1 MIIQG
6 TSIPNLMIE
15 VAGIM
20 ICVFALILIRFG
32 MTQSGTSRR
41 LLATA
46 FSMMLAYNLCLLLL
60 EFTQIEAV
68 HSPRIYV
75 LLSAFGTYLF
85 PVFTAH
91 LVSLYVIHLISRTDG
106 QYRKALTALSVFT
119 SAEIILLLVLQF
131 TGNLVL
137 ADQEGVFYY
146 GAANMLGYIMV
157 NIYMVL
163 DVTLLI
169 IYGNVLTRSQW
180 NAIMTYLTLP
190 ILSLFLRR
198 MVSGVYLMA
207 FASCISMMIMLI
219 LIVHEQT
226 EILRKKERDN
236 EQLKVDLMLSQ
247 IQPHFLFNVLYVI
260 QEICLIDAETASQ
273 AISDFSRYLRHNM
286 DSISINKPIPFK
298 DELDHV
304 RHYVSLQQLRFGDAL
319 QVEYEIGPSEFRMP
333 TLTLQ
338 PLVENAIRYGVRKSE
353 EGAGTVTIRTLEDQE
368 NYIIHVIDDGR
379 GFVPDKKLDDGVSHL
394 GIKNVRDRL
403 QRVCGGQLVID
414 SGPGKGTDA
423 MILVPKNDSTLSQ

>member
-20 ICVFALILIRFG
+20 ICIFALILIRFG
-32 MTQSGTSRR
+32 MTQPWTNRR
-41 LLATA
+41 ILATA

-119 SAEIILLLVLQF
+119 SAEIILLLILQF

-169 IYGNVLTRSQW
+169 IYGNILTRSQW

-190 ILSLFLRR
+190 ILSLFFRR
-198 MVSGVYLMA
+198 MVPGVYLMA

-219 LIVHEQT
+219 LIVYEQT

-273 AISDFSRYLRHNM
+273 AISSATTWIPSPSTSR
-286 DSISINKPIPFK
+286 S
-298 DELDHV
+298 
-304 RHYVSLQQLRFGDAL
+304 
-319 QVEYEIGPSEFRMP
+319 PSK
-333 TLTLQ
+333 T
-338 PLVENAIRYGVRKSE
+338 N
-353 EGAGTVTIRTLEDQE
+353 
-368 NYIIHVIDDGR
+368 
-379 GFVPDKKLDDGVSHL
+379 
-394 GIKNVRDRL
+394 
-403 QRVCGGQLVID
+403 
-414 SGPGKGTDA
+414 
-423 MILVPKNDSTLSQ
+423 

>member
-1 MIIQG
+1 
-6 TSIPNLMIE
+6 
-15 VAGIM
+15 
-20 ICVFALILIRFG
+20 
-32 MTQSGTSRR
+32 
-41 LLATA
+41 
-46 FSMMLAYNLCLLLL
+46 
-60 EFTQIEAV
+60 
-68 HSPRIYV
+68 
-75 LLSAFGTYLF
+75 
-85 PVFTAH
+85 
-91 LVSLYVIHLISRTDG
+91 
-106 QYRKALTALSVFT
+106 
-119 SAEIILLLVLQF
+119 
-131 TGNLVL
+131 
-137 ADQEGVFYY
+137 
-146 GAANMLGYIMV
+146 MV

-169 IYGNVLTRSQW
+169 IYGNILTRSQW

-190 ILSLFLRR
+190 ILSLFFRR
-198 MVSGVYLMA
+198 MVPGVYLMA
-207 FASCISMMIMLI
+207 LASCISMMIMLI

-286 DSISINKPIPFK
+286 DSISINKPIPFE

-319 QVEYEIGPSEFRMP
+319 QVEYDIGPSDFRMP

-353 EGAGTVTIRTLEDQE
+353 EGAGTVKIRTLE
-368 NYIIHVIDDGR
+368 NYEYYKIHVIDDGP
-379 GFVPDKKLDDGVSHL
+379 GSVPDRQQDDGMSHM
-394 GIKNVRDRL
+394 GIKNVRERL
-403 QRVCGGQLVID
+403 HRVCGGDLFIF
-414 SGPGKGTDA
+414 SKPGKGTDA
-423 MILVPKNDSTLSQ
+423 MILVPKNNSTMFQ